1 MNTEQLSPI
10 PAKSNPFH
18 YDLFHMGTYI
28 EKSICIMYSSHSIN
42 DYIIVINIET
52 GERTKLIFNEE
63 RAETAG
69 NFAEFMDT
77 ILKIKKSE

>member
-1 MNTEQLSPI
+1 
-10 PAKSNPFH
+10 
-18 YDLFHMGTYI
+18 
-28 EKSICIMYSSHSIN
+28 
-42 DYIIVINIET
+42 VINIET

-77 ILKIKKSE
+77 ILKIKESE